1 MAKQT
6 IIRFAD
12 NELTLLRGSAR
23 GKGVQV
29 DLCVREALPEG
40 AMINGL
46 VTDAGLLGEAL
57 EALRQKAGAGGKAK
71 LVIDGGQLMMKALS
85 APKLTEKQLLNVTR
99 SELEELGTAGRD
111 MVYTYAETPG
121 PWPRTANR
129 RDAIFCAAAPSAA
142 CWNSTWR
149 RPRAPAGR

>member
-46 VTDAGLLGEAL
+46 VTVSYTHLPPTATASTAMMTMTTIISMRVNPLLRFTAPPPFPATL
-57 EALRQKAGAGGKAK
+57 WYYCSGKRHK
-71 LVIDGGQLMMKALS
+71 MQW
-85 APKLTEKQLLNVTR
+85 R
-99 SELEELGTAGRD
+99 SEKTGRAAG
-111 MVYTYAETPG
+111 E
-121 PWPRTANR
+121 
-129 RDAIFCAAAPSAA
+129 SAA
-142 CWNSTWR
+142 ELTKKIG
-149 RPRAPAGR
+149 RAHV

>member
-111 MVYTYAETPG
+111 MVYTY
-121 PWPRTANR
+121 R

>member
-46 VTDAGLLGEAL
+46 RCV
-57 EALRQKAGAGGKAK
+57 
-71 LVIDGGQLMMKALS
+71 
-85 APKLTEKQLLNVTR
+85 
-99 SELEELGTAGRD
+99 
-111 MVYTYAETPG
+111 
-121 PWPRTANR
+121 
-129 RDAIFCAAAPSAA
+129 
-142 CWNSTWR
+142 
-149 RPRAPAGR
+149 